1 MDYFDDRAIVAA
13 KRAYARALASG
24 ARKRTA
30 FDVAC
35 AAYRVRYPAMQVG
48 PLHQA
53 VAAGI
58 AMPNEDLAA
67 IERGDAG

>member
-1 MDYFDDRAIVAA
+1 MDYLDDRAVTAA
-13 KRAYARALASG
+13 RRAYAQALASG

-35 AAYRVRYPAMQVG
+35 AAYRASYPALQVG

-58 AMPNEDLAA
+58 AMPSEDLAA
-67 IERGDAG
+67 IERGEAG